1 MLNATKI
8 TKALAIIAQAY
19 IYEDNNA
26 NIACQICKDDD
37 SVRVYYEYTFRRD
50 TYEGAYEQT
59 KRSWPAINERLLKVA
74 NDPFIKRH
82 FTVAKSLLNNKT
94 KFWHDPSEDDS
105 YSEYE
110 QSISSGLRLTLK

>member
-8 TKALAIIAQAY
+8 TKALAIIANAG
-19 IYEDNNA
+19 IYEQNG
-26 NIACQICKDDD
+26 NIDCQICNNED
-37 SVRVYYEYTFRRD
+37 SLKVYYEYTFRRD

-59 KRSWPAINERLLKVA
+59 KRFWPSLNERLSKVA

-110 QSISSGLRLTLK
+110 QSIASSLRLTLK